1 MKKIL
6 TGILATLCVG
16 ALVGGAM
23 LANNVNASAATN
35 LPIAKDDI
43 FALDAPPACRLTLEE
58 TKVKGIKA
66 GNWGYYNA
74 EGDDVWYFSHD
85 GTPTSNNPE
94 IRFVTDGTQTTSKP
108 YTYAPIEVESFS
120 FDYRIANDGEA
131 DVVDLKNTHYIVQIL
146 ASDGTYPI
154 ILPFIQDDG
163 EWHTITVNQTTPIT
177 NGEEN
182 RVQYRDVDHLFAG
195 FLFKMGGL
203 DGEFMIRNINIVVV
217 GEENV
222 DSSTPPKP
230 STPSTP
236 NTPSTPSNPSTST
249 DKNET
254 SGSTENTKKSSGCGA
269 IIGGSIAASLLVAA
283 GAVFFLR
290 KKEN

>member
-43 FALDAPPACRLTLEE
+43 FELDAPPACRLTLEE

-66 GNWGYYNA
+66 GNWGYCNA

-94 IRFVTDGTQTTSKP
+94 IRFVTDGTQTMSKP

-131 DVVDLKNTHYIVQIL
+131 DVADLENTHYIVQIL

-177 NGEEN
+177 NGGGN
-182 RVQYRDVDHLFAG
+182 RVQYRDVDYLFAG

-217 GEENV
+217 GEESA
-222 DSSTPPKP
+222 DASTP

-236 NTPSTPSNPSTST
+236 SAPNNSSTST

-254 SGSTENTKKSSGCGA
+254 SGSTENTKKSDGCGA

-283 GAVFFLR
+283 GAALFLR
-290 KKEN
+290 KKEH

>member
-6 TGILATLCVG
+6 TGVLATLCMG
-16 ALVGGAM
+16 ALVGGVL

-35 LPIAKDDI
+35 LPIAKEDI
-43 FALDAPPACRLTLEE
+43 FELDAPPACRLTLEE
-58 TKVKGIKA
+58 KKVKGIKE

-74 EGDDVWYFSHD
+74 EGDDVWYFSHN

-108 YTYAPIEVESFS
+108 YTYAPLEVESFS
-120 FDYRIANDGEA
+120 FDYRIANNGEA
-131 DVVDLKNTHYIVQIL
+131 DVADLENTHYIVQVL
-146 ASDGTYPI
+146 ASDGMYPI

-163 EWHTITVNQTTPIT
+163 EWHTITVNQTTPII
-177 NGEEN
+177 NGGEN

-217 GEENV
+217 GEENA
-222 DSSTPPKP
+222 DA

-236 NTPSTPSNPSTST
+236 TTPSTPNNSSTST

-254 SGSTENTKKSSGCGA
+254 SGSTENSEKSGGCGA
-269 IIGGSIAASLLVAA
+269 IIGGSIATSLLIAA
-283 GAVFFLR
+283 GAALFLR
-290 KKEN
+290 KKENQ

>member
-35 LPIAKDDI
+35 LPIAKEDI
-43 FALDAPPACRLTLEE
+43 FELDAPPACRLTLEE

-131 DVVDLKNTHYIVQIL
+131 DVADLENTHYIVQIL

-177 NGEEN
+177 NGGGN

-203 DGEFMIRNINIVVV
+203 DGEFMIRNINLVVV

-222 DSSTPPKP
+222 DASTP

-236 NTPSTPSNPSTST
+236 SAPNNSSTST
-249 DKNET
+249 DKSET
-254 SGSTENTKKSSGCGA
+254 SGSTENMKKSGGCGA

-283 GAVFFLR
+283 GAALFLR
-290 KKEN
+290 KKENN